1 MFNRLKKGGYALALV
16 AVALL
21 NIAPT
26 QSARNGS
33 GTYTVP
39 NTFVSGQPITASSHN
54 ANWTDIA
61 TEITNSIAADGQTTI
76 TGALKGANGTV
87 SLPSYSF
94 SADLDSGMYR
104 IGANNIGLGVNGAK
118 VLDIG
123 TTGLGVTGAGSFT
136 TTLASTG
143 NFAVNTDKF
152 TVAATTGNTVVAGT
166 LGVTGDVAVATNKF
180 NVTAASGNTAV
191 AGTLAVTG
199 AATFTSSVTAASIAG
214 SMVATQ
220 AQMETGTATTVA
232 VTPGRVQNHPGVAKA
247 WAYVTFSGGTP
258 TLQAS
263 HNVSGITDNGAGD
276 ITVTYTTACS
286 SALYAAI
293 AQVAGLD
300 SSAAAGPQA
309 NVKTLATGSARVQV
323 LQATNSTNTTSISA
337 DLNFMLTVFC
347 DQ

>member
-1 MFNRLKKGGYALALV
+1 MFNRLKKAGIFVAWAALAFV
-16 AVALL
+16 AV
-21 NIAPT
+21 APT

-61 TEITNSIAADGQTTI
+61 AEITNSLALDGQSVM
-76 TGALKGANGTV
+76 TGQFKAANGTV
-87 SLPSYSF
+87 SAPSITFGS
-94 SADLDSGMYR
+94 DLDSGLYR
-104 IGANNIGLGVNGAK
+104 IGANNVGLGVNGAK
-118 VLDIG
+118 VLDVS

-152 TVAATTGNTVVAGT
+152 TVV
-166 LGVTGDVAVATNKF
+166 
-180 NVTAASGNTAV
+180 AASGNTTV
-191 AGTLAVTG
+191 AGTLTSTG
-199 AATFTSSVTAASIAG
+199 NATFNGTLALSGTATLQSAVQVNSNITATGFISGATVAG
-214 SMVATQ
+214 NMVASQ
-220 AQMETGTATTVA
+220 AQMEAASATDVVA
-232 VTPGRVQNHPGVAKA
+232 TPGRLRNHPGVAKA

-263 HNVSGITDNGAGD
+263 HNVASITDNGVGD

-293 AQVAGLD
+293 AQIAGVD
-300 SSAAAGPQA
+300 ASAQAGPQA

-323 LQATNSTNTTSISA
+323 LQATNSSNTTAIA
-337 DLNFMLTVFC
+337 QDINFMLTVFC